1 MDPRKYLR
9 IGIVDDDAELARK
22 LALLHPDTF
31 ADGNDVS
38 QVLTQ
43 EDAAQLLER
52 SPDVILVDG
61 RISNDSTDGLGVMRD
76 LRGHGYTGPF
86 VAISDNPETRGQME
100 QAGAAAGCEKYDLA
114 LPDVVRRVVGGEAA
128 ASHTGRPGGQV
139 S

>member
-1 MDPRKYLR
+1 MDPRKDLR

-31 ADGNDVS
+31 AAGNDVS

-61 RISNDSTDGLGVMRD
+61 RNSRTTR
-76 LRGHGYTGPF
+76 RTG
-86 VAISDNPETRGQME
+86 SG
-100 QAGAAAGCEKYDLA
+100 
-114 LPDVVRRVVGGEAA
+114 
-128 ASHTGRPGGQV
+128 
-139 S
+139 